1 MAEGV
6 ALNAGNAG
14 MRPATVPAAPSAC
27 LDSPLQPG
35 GGKSAPLA
43 RRGVGDGG
51 GAGGRGPYVHTPIGT
66 SPPQVF
72 EGRTIDGIER
82 KRNRERFKHIAA
94 CAFALLHGGEEEAGK
109 ALLSCGR
116 YFQRINFPCGTYKL
130 VPFPCDSVFC
140 PYCAARRSKPLQDR
154 ILARIN
160 QEEHD
165 YFFLT
170 VTVKSWEELNRAA
183 IDRLVCM
190 FRELRDS
197 EEWRDAGIS
206 GGVYSIESTYTHAGW
221 HPHIHVLI
229 ETKRG
234 AFGLHHVERFKK
246 RWLQITGDSHYI
258 NLKKMYGKTRK
269 GRKTRRINHGALRE
283 LVKYATKSAD
293 FSRKPDRV
301 LEFFHAFKGVRRMQ
315 SFGSFLGVAKEAE
328 KEADEGHTKEPV
340 GCSCGLCKWSDGKFI
355 AKVHITDTI
364 LLADGSRQLKLFEP
378 GAGPPELPA
387 YEWIPEKGFQTREA
401 KRMQPLL
408 FVGPLFEGA
417 YESF

>member
-94 CAFALLHGGEEEAGK
+94 CSFALMHGGEQEAGR

-140 PYCAARRSKPLQDR
+140 PECANRRSKPLQEKISER
-154 ILARIN
+154 LN
-160 QEEHD
+160 QAEHD

-170 VTVKSWEELNRAA
+170 ITVLNWLTLTNAGIKKLVAQFAELRESADWKEEVSGGAYSVEATYNRAA
-183 IDRLVCM
+183 
-190 FRELRDS
+190 S
-197 EEWRDAGIS
+197 S
-206 GGVYSIESTYTHAGW
+206 W
-221 HPHIHVLI
+221 HPHLHVLI
-229 ETKRG
+229 ETRKRLPMDWINRIR
-234 AFGLHHVERFKK
+234 AT
-246 RWLQITGDSHYI
+246 WLAITGSHV
-258 NLKKMYGKTRK
+258 LRLEKMYGTDKK
-269 GRKTRRINHGALRE
+269 GRKTRKVNKRAVRE
-283 LVKYATKSAD
+283 LVKYATKTAD
-293 FSRKPDRV
+293 FSDRADCV
-301 LEFFHAFKGVRRMQ
+301 MEFFHAFKGVRRMQ
-315 SFGSFLGVAKEAE
+315 SFGSFLGVDKDAE
-328 KEADEGHTKEPV
+328 KEANEEHTKEPV

-355 AKVHITDTI
+355 VKVHITDTI

-387 YEWIPEKGFQTREA
+387 YEWIPEKEFQTREA